1 MDEKKKTQ
9 KESERLLQVNWS
21 SERLLEK
28 CFAVSRRYILRRL
41 LSLELEVTLR

>member
-28 CFAVSRRYILRRL
+28 FVL
-41 LSLELEVTLR
+41 LFRADIFYGDCWA